1 MSELE
6 GLKLLKRIEEGVA
19 GKSGEA
25 FFRQIV
31 KDLAGALDAH
41 AAFTSHLLPD
51 RRAGMLAYWVGD
63 RFEPCVE
70 YSLAGT
76 PCEFVYNGEITCHAR
91 DIGEIFPVDREWFA
105 QLGVHSYLGLPIKNE
120 TGAVVGHLAV
130 MDRRERDWHEAD
142 LDILRLFS
150 LRTAVELERGRAQ
163 RLLEES
169 NASLTSMNE
178 RLRREVEER
187 LVMEKQLAAA
197 KLAAETAN
205 RAKSI
210 FISQM
215 SHELRTPLNGILG
228 YAQLLQ
234 RSGASLT
241 ESQRDGV
248 RTIERSGEHL
258 LNLVNDLLDLARI
271 EAGKLELR
279 VEAVDLPA
287 LLDHVTDLIRI
298 RADKAGLAFHCER
311 GHSLPRFVKTD
322 ARALRQILL
331 NLLGNAV
338 KFTHS
343 GGSVALR
350 VHSVERT
357 AAWERLRFEIADSG
371 SGIPSDQL
379 QRIFE
384 PFHRVAQ
391 PHRTVEGTGLGLAIT
406 HRLVSAMSGAIDVT
420 SREGTGSTFSVTL
433 TLPIHDAALEPQTLP
448 GRITG
453 YGGAR
458 RSIVVAD
465 DDEVNRTLVRELLEE
480 LGFEVRTASNGDLA
494 LQLVRLAPPDLLL
507 TDLVMPVIDGMETV
521 RVLRSDLQS
530 RTLPVIAMS
539 ASASDFTTAEALQ
552 AGCQAFLAKP
562 LRFPQLL
569 EQIGELLGLEWHVAA
584 DGSAVSRIARQDCQ
598 ELLQVDAAIA
608 RELHHLA
615 RLGDLSALIE
625 HAERSLGA
633 DVTAAAFIDELRR
646 LAERYDTGAIR
657 RTLDARCPM
666 QEGPV

>member
-31 KDLAGALDAH
+31 KDLAGALGAH
-41 AAFTSHLLPD
+41 AAFTSRLLPD

-70 YSLAGT
+70 YSLTGT

-91 DIGEIFPVDREWFA
+91 NIGEIFPVDREWFA

-130 MDRRERDWHEAD
+130 MDKRERDWHEAD
-142 LDILRLFS
+142 LDVLRLFS
-150 LRTAVELERGRAQ
+150 LRTAVELERARAQ

-169 NASLTSMNE
+169 NASLSAMNE

-187 LVMEKQLAAA
+187 LAMEKQLAAA
-197 KLAAETAN
+197 TLAAETAN
-205 RAKSI
+205 RAKSV

-234 RSGASLT
+234 RNGASLT

-271 EAGKLELR
+271 EAGKLEVR
-279 VEAVDLPA
+279 TEVVDLHA
-287 LLDHVTDLIRI
+287 LLDHVTDLVRV
-298 RADKAGLAFHCER
+298 RADKANLEFHDER
-311 GHSLPRFVKTD
+311 CRPLPQFVKTD

-338 KFTHS
+338 KFTRG
-343 GGSVALR
+343 GGSVAFR
-350 VHSVERT
+350 VHSVDRT
-357 AAWERLRFEIADSG
+357 RAWERLRFEIADSG
-371 SGIPSDQL
+371 SGIPQDQL

-384 PFHRVAQ
+384 PFHRITQ
-391 PHRTVEGTGLGLAIT
+391 PHRTIEGTGLGLAIT
-406 HRLVSAMSGAIDVT
+406 QRLVSAMDGTIDVT
-420 SREGTGSTFSVTL
+420 SREGTGSTFNVTL
-433 TLPIHDAALEPQTLP
+433 TLPIHDAAFEPP
-448 GRITG
+448 ARRERITG
-453 YGGAR
+453 YGGPR

-465 DDEVNRTLVRELLEE
+465 DDEVNRTLVRELLEDV
-480 LGFEVRTASNGDLA
+480 GFEVRTASNGELA
-494 LQLVRLAPPDLLL
+494 LQLVRLASPDLLL
-507 TDLVMPVIDGMETV
+507 TDLVMPVIDGIETV
-521 RVLRSDLQS
+521 RVLRSDPGN
-530 RTLPVIAMS
+530 RALPVIAMS
-539 ASASDFTTAEALQ
+539 ASASDYTSEEALQ
-552 AGCQAFLAKP
+552 AGCQVFLSKP
-562 LRFPQLL
+562 LRLPELL
-569 EQIGELLGLEWHVAA
+569 EQIGELLALEWQVVA
-584 DGSAVSRIARQDCQ
+584 DGPGTDRVATPASQAS
-598 ELLQVDAAIA
+598 LQVDAAIA

-625 HAERSLGA
+625 HAERSLSA
-633 DVTAAAFIDELRR
+633 DARAAEFIDELRC
-646 LAERYDTGAIR
+646 LAERYDTAAIR
-657 RTLDARCPM
+657 RTLEVRYPM
-666 QEGPV
+666 QAGQL